1 MSGVTGGKGFAEMRA
16 AIKALASG
24 EFTSKIKP
32 RLLETGLTL
41 VHDGFNRQSDPYGKA
56 WPRSNG
62 FGPET
67 NLVTGQLQSSFEG
80 TVVWNGFSISSDLLQ
95 VGQRQYGGVIEPV
108 NGEFLKFQV
117 PDNGEY
123 RVSISAS
130 NRARFS
136 FNPTPN
142 GARWI
147 AVRSVKQP
155 PRPMVPEES
164 AGQRS
169 EYHFSGI
176 GPIWGAAF
184 TAVSVETMQEILL
197 RR

>member
-1 MSGVTGGKGFAEMRA
+1 MSGVSGGNGFAEMRA
-16 AIKALASG
+16 SIKAMASG
-24 EFTSKIKP
+24 EFTAKAKS
-32 RLLETGLTL
+32 RLLETGLGL
-41 VHDGFNRQSDPYGKA
+41 VREGFSKQSDPYGKA

-80 TVVWNGFSISSDLLQ
+80 TTTSTGFSISSDLLQ
-95 VGQRQYGGVIEPV
+95 VAQRQYGGKIVPV

-117 PDNGEY
+117 PDNGDY
-123 RVSISAS
+123 RVALSPS
-130 NRARFS
+130 NRSRFR

-147 AVRSVKQP
+147 AVRSVWQP
-155 PRPMVPEES
+155 ARPMVPEDKF
-164 AGQRS
+164 G
-169 EYHFSGI
+169 GL